1 MLEVLLSIVEHAL
14 PGCVVQV
21 KEVLHFEAA
30 ATFVARLAQVVL
42 REAAH
47 NPLLRDTVGATAH
60 KYNIS
65 NYIYVY
71 TAHCALLTAQCA
83 ALLSWL
89 SKLSG
94 FLVVFEKPSSRSSL
108 TFTFPAPYPCG
119 CVIIIL

>member
-60 KYNIS
+60 KYNFYYS
-65 NYIYVY
+65 IYMC

-83 ALLSWL
+83 EYGHCCHGLVYLLNSWQCL
-89 SKLSG
+89 
-94 FLVVFEKPSSRSSL
+94 RSLIERLHDS
-108 TFTFPAPYPCG
+108 AA
-119 CVIIIL
+119 